1 MALERDLELL
11 DRYIANGLKG
21 EEKAAFEQQL
31 NADPE
36 LSREYSSQQSIA
48 EGIRHARRVQLKAM
62 LNNIPVP
69 APTGG
74 EAVLAKT
81 LAGLLVAG
89 AIGAGVYLYL
99 KPGKETTTAQQE
111 SAATE
116 TQPESVVTSDTA
128 PATETSST
136 APAAQHET
144 ATPPAPGEQAPAA
157 ATNKTARSK
166 DTAATVPDASTMAKP
181 NVTVF
186 DPSEEGGNTAA
197 HDDGSL
203 RESSTEPKSAKAEIE
218 VRTDSNNKKYTFH
231 YQFKEGKLYLY
242 GSFEKNLYEIMEFFS
257 DNKRTVFLFYKDSYY
272 LLNEESDKIRPLTP
286 ISEPVLLK
294 KLTDYRG
301 K

>member
-1 MALERDLELL
+1 MALERELELL

-21 EEKAAFEQQL
+21 EEKAAFEQLL

-36 LSREYSSQQSIA
+36 LKREYTLQQNIA
-48 EGIRHARRVQLKAM
+48 EGIRQARRVQLKTM
-62 LNNIPVP
+62 LSNIPVP

-99 KPGKETTTAQQE
+99 KPGKDTTAAQQE
-111 SAATE
+111 TPSTE
-116 TQPESVVTSDTA
+116 VKPESVISSDTA
-128 PATETSST
+128 PATET
-136 APAAQHET
+136 PAIAQPEQHET
-144 ATPPAPGEQAPAA
+144 ATAPAPTEQAP
-157 ATNKTARSK
+157 TVTTTKPARPK
-166 DTAATVPDASTMAKP
+166 DTAAAAAQEPTMAKP

-186 DPSEEGGNTAA
+186 DPSEEGGNTGA

-203 RESSTEPKSAKAEIE
+203 RESSSEPKSSKAEIE

-257 DNKRTVFLFYKDSYY
+257 DNKRTVFLFYKESYY

-286 ISEPVLLK
+286 INDPVLLK

>member
-31 NADPE
+31 SADPE
-36 LSREYSSQQSIA
+36 LSREYTLQQSIA
-48 EGIRHARRVQLKAM
+48 EGIRQARRVQLKAM
-62 LNNIPVP
+62 LNAIPVP
-69 APTGG
+69 AAGG

-89 AIGAGVYLYL
+89 AIGAGVYLYM
-99 KPGKETTTAQQE
+99 KPSNDSPASAQQE
-111 SAATE
+111 SPATE
-116 TQPESVVTSDTA
+116 TQPESVVTPDTA
-128 PATETSST
+128 PATETPAAPQAQQQETVT
-136 APAAQHET
+136 APAPT
-144 ATPPAPGEQAPAA
+144 EQAPA
-157 ATNKTARSK
+157 TNKTTRPK
-166 DTAATVPDASTMAKP
+166 DTAAAVAQEPAMAKP

-186 DPSEEGGNTAA
+186 DPNEETGNTAP
-197 HDDGSL
+197 HEDGSL
-203 RESSTEPKSAKAEIE
+203 RESPTEQKNAKSKIE

-231 YQFKEGKLYLY
+231 YQFKEGKLFLY

-257 DNKRTVFLFYKDSYY
+257 DNKRTVFLFYKERYY
-272 LLNEESDKIRPLTP
+272 LLNEESEKIRPLAP
-286 ISEPVLLK
+286 INDPVLLK

>member
-36 LSREYSSQQSIA
+36 LSREYTLQQSIA
-48 EGIRHARRVQLKAM
+48 EGIRQTRRVQLKAM
-62 LNNIPVP
+62 LNAIPVP
-69 APTGG
+69 AATGG

-99 KPGKETTTAQQE
+99 KPSNDSAATAQQE
-111 SAATE
+111 SPATE
-116 TQPESVVTSDTA
+116 TQPESVVTPDTA
-128 PATETSST
+128 PATETPAT
-136 APAAQHET
+136 PLAAQHET
-144 ATPPAPGEQAPAA
+144 VTAPAPTEQAPAA
-157 ATNKTARSK
+157 NKTARPK
-166 DTAATVPDASTMAKP
+166 DTAATVPQESAMAKP

-186 DPSEEGGNTAA
+186 DPSEEGGNTAP
-197 HDDGSL
+197 HEDGSL
-203 RESSTEPKSAKAEIE
+203 RDSSTEPKNAKSKIE
-218 VRTDSNNKKYTFH
+218 VRTDNNNKKYTFH
-231 YQFKEGKLYLY
+231 YQFKEGKLFLY

-257 DNKRTVFLFYKDSYY
+257 DNKRTVFLFYKESYY
-272 LLNEESDKIRPLTP
+272 LLNEESEKIRPLTP
-286 ISEPVLLK
+286 INDPVLLK

>member
-21 EEKAAFEQQL
+21 EEKAAFEQLL

-36 LSREYSSQQSIA
+36 LKREYTLQQNIA
-48 EGIRHARRVQLKAM
+48 EGIRQARRVQLKTM

-99 KPGKETTTAQQE
+99 KPGKDTTAAQQE
-111 SAATE
+111 SPATE
-116 TQPESVVTSDTA
+116 IQPGSAISSDTA
-128 PATETSST
+128 PATETPAV
-136 APAAQHET
+136 APTEQHET
-144 ATPPAPGEQAPAA
+144 ATAPAPAEQAPATTVTKPARTKDSA
-157 ATNKTARSK
+157 AA
-166 DTAATVPDASTMAKP
+166 VPQEPTMAKP

-186 DPSEEGGNTAA
+186 DPSEEGGNTGA

-203 RESSTEPKSAKAEIE
+203 RESSSEPKSSKAEIE

-257 DNKRTVFLFYKDSYY
+257 DNKRTVFLFYKESYY

-286 ISEPVLLK
+286 INDPVLLK

>member
-36 LSREYSSQQSIA
+36 LKREYTLQQSIA
-48 EGIRHARRVQLKAM
+48 EGIRQARRVQLKAL

-89 AIGAGVYLYL
+89 AIGAGVYLFL
-99 KPGKETTTAQQE
+99 KPGKDNTSAVQQE
-111 SAATE
+111 SPATE
-116 TQPESVVTSDTA
+116 TQPGEVVTPDTT
-128 PATETSST
+128 PATET
-136 APAAQHET
+136 PAAPLAEQHET
-144 ATPPAPGEQAPAA
+144 VTAPAPAA
-157 ATNKTARSK
+157 ATNKTARPK
-166 DTAATVPDASTMAKP
+166 DTAAAVPQEPAMAKP

-186 DPSEEGGNTAA
+186 DPSEEAGNAAA

-203 RESSTEPKSAKAEIE
+203 RESSAEPKSTKAEIE

-257 DNKRTVFLFYKDSYY
+257 DNKRTVFLFYKENYY
-272 LLNEESDKIRPLTP
+272 LLNEESEKIRPLTP
-286 ISEPVLLK
+286 ISDPVLLK

>member
-11 DRYIANGLKG
+11 DRYIANGLKD

-36 LSREYSSQQSIA
+36 LKREYTLQQSIA
-48 EGIRHARRVQLKAM
+48 EGIRQARRVQLKTL
-62 LNNIPVP
+62 LNSIPVP

-99 KPGKETTTAQQE
+99 KPGKDNTGTAQQE
-111 SAATE
+111 SPATE
-116 TQPESVVTSDTA
+116 TQPGSVVTPDTA
-128 PATETSST
+128 PATET
-136 APAAQHET
+136 PAAPLAEQHET
-144 ATPPAPGEQAPAA
+144 TNAAPTPQAP
-157 ATNKTARSK
+157 ATNKTARPK
-166 DTAATVPDASTMAKP
+166 DTAVAAPQEPAVTKP
-181 NVTVF
+181 NITVF
-186 DPSEEGGNTAA
+186 DPSEEAGNTAA
-197 HDDGSL
+197 HDDGTL
-203 RESSTEPKSAKAEIE
+203 RESSAEPKSAKAEIE

-257 DNKRTVFLFYKDSYY
+257 DNKRTVFLFYKENYY
-272 LLNEESDKIRPLTP
+272 LLNEESEKIRPLTP
-286 ISEPVLLK
+286 ISDPVLLK

>member
-31 NADPE
+31 NADPD
-36 LSREYSSQQSIA
+36 LSREYTLQQSIA
-48 EGIRHARRVQLKAM
+48 EGIRQTRRVQLKAM
-62 LNNIPVP
+62 LNAIPVP
-69 APTGG
+69 AATGG

-99 KPGKETTTAQQE
+99 KPSNDSAATAQQE
-111 SAATE
+111 SPATE

-128 PATETSST
+128 PVTET
-136 APAAQHET
+136 PAAPLAQQHET
-144 ATPPAPGEQAPAA
+144 VTTPAPTEQAPA
-157 ATNKTARSK
+157 TSKTARSK
-166 DTAATVPDASTMAKP
+166 DTAATVPQEPAMAKP

-186 DPSEEGGNTAA
+186 DPSEEGGNTAP
-197 HDDGSL
+197 HEDGSL
-203 RESSTEPKSAKAEIE
+203 RDSSTEPKNAKSKIE
-218 VRTDSNNKKYTFH
+218 VRTDNNNKKYTFH

-257 DNKRTVFLFYKDSYY
+257 DNKRTVFLFYKESYY
-272 LLNEESDKIRPLTP
+272 LLNEESEKIRPLTP
-286 ISEPVLLK
+286 INDPVLLK